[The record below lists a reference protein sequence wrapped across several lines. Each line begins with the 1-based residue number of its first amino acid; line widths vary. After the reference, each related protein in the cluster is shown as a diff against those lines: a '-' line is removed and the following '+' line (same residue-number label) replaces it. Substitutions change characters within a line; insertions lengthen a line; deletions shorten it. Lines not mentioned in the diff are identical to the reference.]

1 MFGSFLIINELHLK
15 KISTIFVLLKASI
28 QNIFRFLRNDKY
40 CAKRCNTNW
49 FPISPYLGAELSFQK
64 MIFVRA
70 GLNRFQ
76 TVTDIENLKRKVSMQ
91 PSAGIGI
98 KYKGLTLDYAIT
110 NTGIGGSNY
119 FSNFFSLKLDM
130 RDFRY

>member
-1 MFGSFLIINELHLK
+1 
-15 KISTIFVLLKASI
+15 
-28 QNIFRFLRNDKY
+28 
-40 CAKRCNTNW
+40 
-49 FPISPYLGAELSFQK
+49 

-76 TVTDIENLKRKVSMQ
+76 TVTDIEDLKRKVSMQ